1 MKYDSLRQMAAH
13 TKSSLSPTV
22 KFDHFDDVIKITVGI
37 NRHTEIITICFFT
50 VQIESNV
57 GLIYKRSECL
67 L

>member
-22 KFDHFDDVIKITVGI
+22 KFDHFDDVIKITVDI
-37 NRHTEIITICFFT
+37 NRHTEIITICFT